1 MIPISSYHNDTVV
14 GTIQDVANHLAAVD
28 PEGFLAI
35 NKSINE
41 AVAASSLDHSTVSY
55 SSSDSSGEYDPTDYS
70 CNPFHDLVSGIRIK
84 YGVEY
89 LRKVKGTPGQG
100 PGPVRPSPFPTN
112 SR

>member
-1 MIPISSYHNDTVV
+1 M
-14 GTIQDVANHLAAVD
+14 D
-28 PEGFLAI
+28 PEGFVAI

-41 AVAASSLDHSTVSY
+41 AVRVPFSDRSTVSY
-55 SSSDSSGEYDPTDYS
+55 SSSDDSPGEYDPTDYS

-100 PGPVRPSPFPTN
+100 PGPVRPNTSPTN